1 VVVVTS
7 DWNSLRKL
15 ARDLQHHIVADTG
28 VERPVHAPWTDEH
41 IGTVPEC
48 SPADVQAAVARA
60 RHAQPAWAALPFRSR
75 AQIILRFHDLVLQ
88 RQNAVLDLMQWETG
102 KARRHALEEVLDT
115 AIVARYYAVHGEKML
130 RSRRRAGALPLLTAT
145 WEYHHPRGVV
155 GITTP
160 WNYPLSLAAT
170 DAIPALLAGNA
181 VVIKPD
187 VQTPFTALWVAQL
200 FREAGL
206 PPDVFQIV
214 TGDGPTVGGALIDAV
229 DYVTFT
235 GSTATGRIVARHAA
249 ERLIGCS
256 LELGGKNPML
266 VLDDA
271 DLDAAVEGALRGCFA
286 SAGQLCISIE
296 RIYVAAPLYERFAER
311 LATRTKALRMGTG
324 LDYTIE
330 MASLTGPRQLATVQ
344 QHVDDA
350 VAKGAKVLAGG
361 RHRPDLGPFFY
372 EPTVLEN
379 VNESML
385 LFAEETF
392 GPVVALYRAESDE
405 DAISAANASRYGLN
419 ASVYTR
425 DHARGRAVAQRLQ
438 AGTVNIN
445 EAYAAAWGSVDAPM
459 GGFKESGIGRRHGRE
474 GLLRFTESQTVAVQ
488 RVTPIAPPRMLPMA
502 WFARLL
508 TGWLKLLRQL
518 ARLR

>member
-1 VVVVTS
+1 MVAS

-15 ARDLQHHIVADTG
+15 ARDLQAHIVAQTG
-28 VERPVHAPWTDEH
+28 IDRPVHAPWTDEQ

-48 SPADVQAAVARA
+48 SPVDVQAAVERA
-60 RHAQPAWAALPFRSR
+60 RHAQPAWAMLPFRSR

-88 RQNAVLDLMQWETG
+88 RQNAVLNLMQWETG
-102 KARRHALEEVLDT
+102 KACRHALEEVLDT
-115 AIVARYYAVHGEKML
+115 AIVAHYYAVHGEKML

-145 WEYHHPRGVV
+145 WEHHHPRGVV
-155 GITTP
+155 GIISP

-170 DAIPALLAGNA
+170 DAIPALLAGNT
-181 VVIKPD
+181 VVLKPD
-187 VQTPFTALWVAQL
+187 LQAPFTALWVAQL
-200 FREAGL
+200 LCEVGL
-206 PPDVFQIV
+206 PPDVFQVV

-235 GSTATGRIVARHAA
+235 GSTATGRIVARQAA
-249 ERLIGCS
+249 DRLIGYS
-256 LELGGKNPML
+256 LELGGKNAML
-266 VLDDA
+266 MFDDA

-286 SAGQLCISIE
+286 SAGQLCVSIE
-296 RIYVAAPLYERFAER
+296 RIYVAAPLYERFAQR
-311 LATRTKALRMGTG
+311 LATRAQALRLGAG

-330 MASLTGPRQLATVQ
+330 MGSLAGPRQLAAVQ
-344 QHVDDA
+344 RHVDDA
-350 VAKGAKVLAGG
+350 VAKGATLLAGG

-379 VNESML
+379 VNETML

-392 GPVVALYRAESDE
+392 GPVVSLYRVESVE
-405 DAISAANASRYGLN
+405 DAICAANASRYGLN

-425 DHARGRAVAQRLQ
+425 NHARGRAVAQRLH

-474 GLLRFTESQTVAVQ
+474 GMLRFTESQTVAVQ
-488 RVTPIAPPRMLPMA
+488 RITPIAPPRIMPMK

-508 TGWLKLLRQL
+508 TGWLKLLRSLSQL
-518 ARLR
+518 R

>member
-1 VVVVTS
+1 MS
-7 DWNSLRKL
+7 DWNRARHLTHELR
-15 ARDLQHHIVADTG
+15 RYVAAHAGGD
-28 VERPVHAPWTDEH
+28 RPVLAPWTGEQL
-41 IGTVPEC
+41 GAVPEC
-48 SPADVQAAVARA
+48 SPAETQAAVERA
-60 RHAQPAWAALPFRSR
+60 RHAQPAWAALPFRRR
-75 AQIILRFHDLVLQ
+75 AQIILRFHDLLLQ
-88 RQNAVLDLMQWETG
+88 RQNAVLGLMQWETG

-130 RSRRRAGALPLLTAT
+130 RSRKRAGALPLLTTT
-145 WEYHHPRGVV
+145 WEHRHPRGVV
-155 GITTP
+155 GVISP

-181 VVIKPD
+181 VVLKPD
-187 VQTPFTALWVAQL
+187 VQTPFTALWAARL
-200 FREAGL
+200 LHEAGV

-214 TGDGPTVGGALIDAV
+214 TGDGPAVGGALIDAV

-235 GSTATGRIVARHAA
+235 GSTATGRVVARHAA
-249 ERLIGCS
+249 ERLIDCS
-256 LELGGKNPML
+256 LELGGKNAML

-271 DLDAAVEGALRGCFA
+271 DLDAAVGGALRGCFA

-296 RIYVAAPLYERFAER
+296 RIYVAAPLYERFAQQF
-311 LATRTKALRMGTG
+311 ATRTQALRLGAG
-324 LDYTIE
+324 LNYGIE
-330 MASLTGPRQLATVQ
+330 MGSLAGARQLATVQ
-344 QHVDDA
+344 RHVDDA
-350 VAKGAKVLAGG
+350 VAKGAHVLAGG
-361 RHRPDLGPFFY
+361 RQRPDLGPFFY

-392 GPVVALYRAESDE
+392 GPVVALYRVESVE
-405 DAISAANASRYGLN
+405 EAICAANASRYGLN

-425 DHARGRAVAQRLQ
+425 DHARGRAVAQRLH

-474 GLLRFTESQTVAVQ
+474 GMLRFTEPQTVAVQ

-508 TGWLKLLRQL
+508 TGWLKLLRHL